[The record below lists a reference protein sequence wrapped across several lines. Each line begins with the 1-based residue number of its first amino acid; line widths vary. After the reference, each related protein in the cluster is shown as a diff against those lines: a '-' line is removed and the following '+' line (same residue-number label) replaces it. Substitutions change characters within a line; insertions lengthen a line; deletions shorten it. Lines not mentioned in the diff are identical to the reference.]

1 METSM
6 RAIVLITLLLLFCG
20 LLAAGFVLPA
30 TQR

>member
-6 RAIVLITLLLLFCG
+6 RAIVVITLLLVFCG
-20 LLAAGFVLPA
+20 LVAAGFVLPA